1 MGAVSL
7 DSVPHGLSQGCNQGV
22 SLWSV
27 VSSERSETVGSI
39 QFLAGSWMK
48 GIRSLPSVDQ
58 RPSLVPCHMGFS
70 NVSVPKCTSYDRN
83 RGRVLAR

>member
-27 VSSERSETVGSI
+27 ASSERSETVGSI

-48 GIRSLPSVDQ
+48 GIRSLPSIDQ
-58 RPSLVPCHMGFS
+58 RPSLVPCPMGFS
-70 NVSVPKCTSYDRN
+70 NVNTSKCAS
-83 RGRVLAR
+83 